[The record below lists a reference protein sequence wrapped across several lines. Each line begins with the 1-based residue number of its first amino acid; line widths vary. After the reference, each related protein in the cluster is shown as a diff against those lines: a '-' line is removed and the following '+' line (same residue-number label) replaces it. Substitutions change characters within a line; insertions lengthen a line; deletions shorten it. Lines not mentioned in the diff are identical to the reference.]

1 MAGKV
6 GEKMKKIL
14 AVVMMGMLFTATC
27 AFAEEAAKTE
37 AAPAAAAATTK
48 DACEPGKVPAK
59 KHHKKHKK
67 HKKAM
72 ANATT
77 AVKK

>member
-1 MAGKV
+1 
-6 GEKMKKIL
+6 MKKIL

-37 AAPAAAAATTK
+37 AAPAAAAVTK

-59 KHHKKHKK
+59 KKVKKHKK

>member
-1 MAGKV
+1 
-6 GEKMKKIL
+6 MKKIL
-14 AVVMMGMLFTATC
+14 AVALMGMLFTAPI
-27 AFAEEAAKTE
+27 AFAEEAATTE
-37 AAPAAAAATTK
+37 AAPAAATMKAAPAKK
-48 DACEPGKVPAK
+48 DPCEPGKVPAK
-59 KHHKKHKK
+59 KHKKHKK